1 MTTAPHLPQDR
12 LTPEEFLA
20 WQEERDFEGR
30 YELYDGRVFEMQSER
45 NQHAVAKLEAVFQM
59 RSQLGGGNPCRAYT
73 DGMAVKLPEGSVFE
87 PDAMIRCGDPLGRE
101 ATYVTDPAV
110 IVEVISPSNSRLQ
123 MLAKQNSYFSCET
136 VQHVVVIDLK
146 MRTLTH
152 TERGPAPDRFLTSLH
167 RGGIVTVD
175 PPGVS
180 LDLDAIFDAVDM
192 A

>member
-45 NQHAVAKLEAVFQM
+45 NQHAVAKLETVFQM
-59 RSQLGGGNPCRAYT
+59 RSQLGRDNPCRPYT

-101 ATYVTDPAV
+101 ATYVTDPMV

-136 VQHVVVIDLK
+136 VLHVVVIDLK

-152 TERGPAPDRFLTSLH
+152 TERGPAPDRFLTSLY
-167 RGGIVTVD
+167 RGGTVTVD
-175 PPGVS
+175 PPGVRF
-180 LDLDAIFDAVDM
+180 DLDVIFDAVDM

>member
-1 MTTAPHLPQDR
+1 METVPTLPQGE
-12 LTPEEFLA
+12 LTPDEFLA

-45 NQHAVAKLEAVFQM
+45 NQHAVAKLVAVTQLV
-59 RSQLGGGNPCRAYT
+59 SQLGFNGPCRPYT

-87 PDAMIRCGDPLGRE
+87 PDAMIRCGEPLGTQ
-101 ATYVTDPAV
+101 ATHITDPMV

-123 MLAKQNSYFSCET
+123 MLAKQNSYFSCDT

-152 TERGPAPDRFLTSLH
+152 TERGPAPDKFLISLY
-167 RGGIVTVD
+167 REGTITID
-175 PPGVS
+175 PPGVT
-180 LDLDAIFDAVDM
+180 LDLDAIFAAVDV